1 MQALIGALS
10 SGEQLVARSSAQSKH
25 SRYSTIKKCSH
36 CISVKTFIGP
46 FTWILTFPSE
56 VGDIGISVGS
66 NDIKDDALAAGIIGS
81 VPKNAAYGFEIM
93 NANFHKS
100 VCGE

>member
-1 MQALIGALS
+1 LIHP
-10 SGEQLVARSSAQSKH
+10 KYK
-25 SRYSTIKKCSH
+25 SRPFS
-36 CISVKTFIGP
+36 KTFIGP
-46 FTWILTFPSE
+46 FTWILTFPSK

-81 VPKNAAYGFEIM
+81 VPNNAAYGFEIM